1 MYDNTQTEYGYEMT
15 FTGFI
20 EIDEMQT
27 WATTVRDALDGH
39 ESDEWHCLVDMRDL
53 EAMSPESKELM
64 TEVKTDC
71 HREGLDRVATVVSDT
86 TTRLQFQQMSRGTG
100 SVAERYV
107 AADQREAP
115 LDVARAWVRD
125 GVRPEGSA

>member
-1 MYDNTQTEYGYEMT
+1 MYDNTPTEYGYEMT

-20 EIDEMQT
+20 EIDEMRT

-53 EAMSPESKELM
+53 DAMSPKAKDVM
-64 TEVKTDC
+64 TEVKTEC

-100 SVAERYV
+100 AVAERYV
-107 AADQREAP
+107 AADQHETP
-115 LDVARAWVRD
+115 LGVARAWVRD

>member
-100 SVAERYV
+100 GVAERYV
-107 AADQREAP
+107 AADQHKVP

-125 GVRPEGSA
+125 GVRPGGSA